1 MFMMISFI
9 NFKVCRFMK
18 KQKSKYLENKTFS
31 SNRWQFRGQPSWVIR
46 NSSSNKTP
54 SASDC

>member
-1 MFMMISFI
+1 MMISFI
-9 NFKVCRFMK
+9 NFKVSRFMK